1 MLTLQMLLIIIICD
15 IVLKWTVIS
24 MFFMIGVMPF
34 NKEIPYMFSCVC
46 PKCGR
51 MCHYEVFYTGNCL
64 SVFFIPLFKW
74 GKQYYVR
81 SSCCGTTYILEKSV
95 GDAIS
100 KGENIIIQSS
110 DLTEVN
116 SYYTP
121 IRRCSSCGYECTDD
135 FDFCPKCGSKLD

>member
-1 MLTLQMLLIIIICD
+1 
-15 IVLKWTVIS
+15 
-24 MFFMIGVMPF
+24 MIGVMPF
-34 NKEIPYMFSCVC
+34 KKEIEYLYSCIC
-46 PKCGR
+46 PKCGH
-51 MCHYEVFYTGNCL
+51 MCHYEVFYSGNCL
-64 SVFFIPLFKW
+64 SLFFIPILRW